1 MALDVFPEVPRPHG
15 VQSVSISNEVVN
27 HAVHIEVKQDAAL
40 VAVHELAL
48 LEAGPI
54 EDIEV
59 DVFILTIRGI
69 VHPSNNRTGR
79 GVLESERLVRLVQEH
94 VPVTMET
101 IVQHVLDARDE
112 ISVLLGIL
120 TPVRIVLVEEPG
132 VLACNLPGG
141 KLHFLLDLL
150 LLALIIRYDLLDLRL
165 LETVEELAVLL
176 LAELLPDVAA
186 IVRKRLLGSLVRGE
200 QGHVALA
207 EDVMGTQDAPDRQ
220 GTEGDGRK
228 VVLRHLHA
236 RLDINDRLVLD
247 GIFLRILILVLGI
260 LGDRVDLLDLL
271 LVLGQDIIDLQG
283 RRARGHNRRPESDDA
298 DGGQD
303 LRAVLLYNQD
313 LLASYSLDSVR
324 HFTDVEHVVSFQD
337 RKI

>member
-1 MALDVFPEVPRPHG
+1 MALDVFPEVTRPHG
-15 VQSVSISNEVVN
+15 VHSVSVSNEVVN
-27 HAVHIEVKQDAAL
+27 HAVHIEVEQDAAL

-48 LEAGPI
+48 LEAGLI
-54 EDIEV
+54 EDVEV
-59 DVFILTIRGI
+59 DVVILVT
-69 VHPSNNRTGR
+69 VPDPSDDRTGR
-79 GVLESERLVRLVQEH
+79 GVLESERLVRFVQEH
-94 VPVTMET
+94 VPHAAET
-101 IVQHVLDARDE
+101 IVQHVLDTRDE

-120 TPVRIVLVEEPG
+120 GPVRIVLVEEPG

-141 KLHFLLDLL
+141 KLHLLLDLL

-165 LETVEELAVLL
+165 LKAVEELTVLL
-176 LAELLPDVAA
+176 LAELLLDVTA
-186 IVRKRLLGSLVRGE
+186 IVRERLLGGLICCE

-207 EDVMGTQDAPDRQ
+207 ENVMGAQDAPDRQ

-236 RLDINDRLVLD
+236 RLDIDDRLVLD
-247 GIFLRILILVLGI
+247 GVLLGILILVLGI

-283 RRARGHNRRPESDDA
+283 RRARGHDRRPESDDA

-303 LRAVLLYNQD
+303 LRAVLLHHQD

>member
-15 VQSVSISNEVVN
+15 VQSVSFSNEVVD
-27 HAVHIEVKQDAAL
+27 HAVHIEVEQDAAL

-48 LEAGPI
+48 LEAGFI

-59 DVFILTIRGI
+59 DVVILVAV
-69 VHPSNNRTGR
+69 VHPSDDRTGR
-79 GVLESERLVRLVQEH
+79 GVLESECLVRLVQEH
-94 VPVTMET
+94 VSDTAET

-120 TPVRIVLVEEPG
+120 GPVRIVLIEEPG

-141 KLHFLLDLL
+141 KLHLLLDLL

-176 LAELLPDVAA
+176 LTEFLPDVAA
-186 IVRKRLLGSLVRGE
+186 IVRERLLGSLVRGE

-207 EDVMGTQDAPDRQ
+207 EDVMGAQDAPNRQ

-236 RLDINDRLVLD
+236 RLDIDDRLILD
-247 GIFLRILILVLGI
+247 GVLFGILILVLGI
-260 LGDRVDLLDLL
+260 LGDRVDLLDLV
-271 LVLGQDIIDLQG
+271 LVLGQDIIDLERSG
-283 RRARGHNRRPESDDA
+283 ARGHDRRTESDDA

-324 HFTDVEHVVSFQD
+324 RFTDVEHVVSFQD